1 MMACIQDR
9 DSMQVKE
16 RGRDSASSQLIF
28 LGTGGARIVVFKQ
41 IRASGGI
48 WLSLKGV
55 QIHIDPGPG
64 ALVQMTS
71 KPLRLDPTH
80 LSAVVL
86 THKHLDHSAD
96 INVMVEAMTEGGFRR
111 RGLVLAPGDAFDSD
125 PVVFAYLRS
134 YPEAIGVLREGSS
147 FQIGDVAVEAPL
159 RLLHPVENY
168 SLTFR
173 GGGKT
178 ISVISDT
185 RYFPDLEK
193 VPEPEDVLILYVVLY
208 QRREVDHLCLEDAKR
223 IIQGRKPRLA
233 ILTHFGMSMLRAKP
247 WEQVADLEQELGRPI
262 KAAYDRMRV
271 DLETLEG

>member
-1 MMACIQDR
+1 
-9 DSMQVKE
+9 MQVKE